1 MNIVHS
7 FMEGNGRVTR
17 IWLDMMLLRS
27 PGKVVDWRKISREE
41 YMQAMERNPINDL
54 ELRVLLQGALTTEPD
69 NRDVS
74 STASISLIITKAMSR
89 NKMPLK

>member
-17 IWLDMMLLRS
+17 IWLDMMLRRS
-27 PGKVVDWRKISREE
+27 PGKVVDWRKISREA

-74 STASISLIITKAMSR
+74 STALTSRTTTKAMSR
-89 NKMPLK
+89 NKIPLK

>member
-17 IWLDMMLLRS
+17 IWLDMMLRRS
-27 PGKVVDWRKISREE
+27 PGKVVDWRKISHEA

-54 ELRVLLQGALTTEPD
+54 ELRVLLQGALTTESD

>member
-17 IWLDMMLLRS
+17 IWLDMMLRRS
-27 PGKVVDWRKISREE
+27 PGKVVDRRKISREA

>member
-1 MNIVHS
+1 
-7 FMEGNGRVTR
+7 
-17 IWLDMMLLRS
+17 
-27 PGKVVDWRKISREE
+27 
-41 YMQAMERNPINDL
+41 MQAMERNPINDL